1 MQPTASKPKGRGGL
15 QLPTPDVMARLER
28 SLVQNS
34 PPNFTQPPA
43 EPAPAPEV
51 VAEPEQ
57 VTPEQDALTRVNP
70 PKEKK
75 PKVENLPVPTHGK
88 RVRLS
93 LYVTPEEADQIR
105 KLAAEAN
112 RSESYMGAELLTQA
126 LKARSKR

>member
-34 PPNFTQPPA
+34 PPNFTQLPA
-43 EPAPAPEV
+43 EPA
-51 VAEPEQ
+51 Q
-57 VTPEQDALTRVNP
+57 VTLEEDALTRVNP

-93 LYVTPEEADQIR
+93 LYVTPKEADQIR